1 MVTYQ
6 FCFCFCFF
14 GREHL
19 GNVSKFIGNLS
30 FWGITL
36 STCKHYYKNNTVSSH
51 LVLILALPVR
61 DVDWKYWYSGHVSD
75 MICPSLTMY
84 LFLLQQCHRC
94 LFNWTSQHRKN
105 RIHGA
110 IKTIYVRLLFMIRT
124 DFGPSLWFLSC
135 TFTSWHATH
144 QAQLH
149 QKNLEISVC
158 LQGFAQ
164 SGLSLLLFS
173 RWKPGT

>member
-19 GNVSKFIGNLS
+19 GNVSKFIGNLY

-51 LVLILALPVR
+51 LVLILALPAR

-124 DFGPSLWFLSC
+124 DFGPSLRFLSC
-135 TFTSWHATH
+135 TYTSWHATKG
-144 QAQLH
+144 QLH